1 VSRSLDRARQE
12 LGAARALVDAGFP
25 TQAIAH
31 ACAAGLHTAQAALA
45 ELGELP
51 PAPVAIAS
59 AYGRLVVGDGGV
71 AHETGRA
78 LRRLLELRLMAD
90 EALGDVPP
98 ERAREAIEDATG
110 LLTATEAWLLS
121 RPPDRR
127 ASAAR
132 GAAEPRSG

>member
-1 VSRSLDRARQE
+1 VSRSLDRARQD
-12 LGAARALVDAGFP
+12 LGAAGALVDAGFP
-25 TQAIAH
+25 TQAVAH
-31 ACAAGLHTAQAALA
+31 ACAAGLHTARAALA

-59 AYGRLVVGDGGV
+59 AYGRLVVGDSGV

-90 EALGDVPP
+90 EALADVPP
-98 ERAREAIEDATG
+98 ERAQEAIEDAAA
-110 LLTATEAWLLS
+110 LLAATEAWLLS
-121 RPPDRR
+121 RSPARR